1 MLSKIEVRNFQSIEH
16 LDIELGPLTVLV
28 GQSNV
33 GKSAFTR
40 AIRMLTS
47 NARGTSFIRHGQ
59 QVCTVSATL
68 DRGTVTL
75 KKGKG
80 SDEYITVPSDPD
92 SPQRTYTKLGG
103 AVPEEVTEFI
113 GIAPKDAINYAGQF
127 DRPYM
132 LADTGGDVARALGG
146 LTGVNVV
153 FEGASESRKR
163 QLRSAA
169 TLRDRQGTLT
179 DTMGKIDD
187 YRPLKGWSAA
197 LKRAE
202 EALETVQGAARRLED
217 LTDAVDDYEAAQ
229 RTLANV
235 DPLADADLPT
245 EDLRRA
251 LAAGSRIRLLDSHL
265 ATLRSAKVT
274 QRKAEEALAVATEDI
289 IVAQQQYIDLL
300 TEAGTCPTC
309 GQSTTHLHLEAIA

>member
-1 MLSKIEVRNFQSIEH
+1 MLSKIEIRNFQSIEH

-59 QVCTVSATL
+59 QACTVTATT

-80 SDEYITVPSDPD
+80 SDEYITVPADPEQ
-92 SPQRTYTKLGG
+92 PQRTFTKLGG

-113 GIAPKDAINYAGQF
+113 GIPAKDAINYAGQF

-132 LADTGGDVARALGG
+132 LDDTGGEVARTLGN

-153 FEGASESRKR
+153 FEAAAESRR
-163 QLRSAA
+163 QQLRSNA
-169 TLRDRQGTLT
+169 TLKDRTGTLT
-179 DTMGKIDD
+179 STMEQIED
-187 YRPLKGWSAA
+187 YRPLKGWNAG

-202 EALETVQGAARRLED
+202 EALGAAQSAQHRLDDLVDAIED
-217 LTDAVDDYEAAQ
+217 FEAAQ
-229 RTLANV
+229 RTLAAV
-235 DPLADADLPT
+235 DPLADAVLPT
-245 EDLRRA
+245 EALAQASAMQRRIKILDRHIADLRA
-251 LAAGSRIRLLDSHL
+251 H
-265 ATLRSAKVT
+265 ATA
-274 QRKAEEALAVATEDI
+274 QRQAEEALAVATSDI
-289 IVAQQQYIDLL
+289 IDAQQQYIDLL

-309 GQSTTHLHLEAIA
+309 GQSTEHLEHVA